1 MAEVRDMFQS
11 LSGFFRP
18 CNRMAGLLGV
28 AGRVSFNPCRVFSG
42 LATSIREIRG
52 LSEKEFQSL
61 SGFFRPCDALP
72 PLSSDTRPSVSIPVG
87 FFQALQRWSC
97 GRLSPPVTIC
107 FNPCRVFSGLAT
119 GDRAGRDRTATA
131 CFNPCRVFSGLA
143 TSSRQ
148 LDLDFPRLFQSLSGF
163 FRPCNNM
170 TRRRPSSEKRFQSLS
185 GFFRPCNLT
194 AFRAPLHLSPFQS
207 LSGFFRP
214 CNKEVKFNKNTL
226 LRFNPC
232 RVFSGLATL
241 HPLKTVSKFLFVS
254 IPVGFFQALQP
265 IDVTLGPKAP

>member
-87 FFQALQRWSC
+87 FFQALQHHRNVKDNAPHSH
-97 GRLSPPVTIC
+97 S

-119 GDRAGRDRTATA
+119 RRPSTSIPRRWPG
-131 CFNPCRVFSGLA
+131 FNPCRVSSGLA
-143 TSSRQ
+143 TISV
-148 LDLDFPRLFQSLSGF
+148 
-163 FRPCNNM
+163 
-170 TRRRPSSEKRFQSLS
+170 
-185 GFFRPCNLT
+185 
-194 AFRAPLHLSPFQS
+194 A
-207 LSGFFRP
+207 
-214 CNKEVKFNKNTL
+214 
-226 LRFNPC
+226 
-232 RVFSGLATL
+232 
-241 HPLKTVSKFLFVS
+241 VS
-254 IPVGFFQALQP
+254 IRSP
-265 IDVTLGPKAP
+265 

>member
-1 MAEVRDMFQS
+1 MFQS

-87 FFQALQRWSC
+87 FFQALQHHRNVKDNAPHSH
-97 GRLSPPVTIC
+97 S

-119 GDRAGRDRTATA
+119 DGKKRFCHPACFVSIPVGFFQALQLDVPRHRYPAVGPVSIPVGFFQALQRSPLRCPSDHLNSFNPCRVFSGLATCHSLADEMHFPSFNPCRVFSGLATHPLFALDRQGRIVSIPVGFFQALQRRCGEHSDRRGPG
-131 CFNPCRVFSGLA
+131 FNPCRVFSGLA
-143 TSSRQ
+143 TS
-148 LDLDFPRLFQSLSGF
+148 
-163 FRPCNNM
+163 
-170 TRRRPSSEKRFQSLS
+170 PS
-185 GFFRPCNLT
+185 
-194 AFRAPLHLSPFQS
+194 
-207 LSGFFRP
+207 
-214 CNKEVKFNKNTL
+214 
-226 LRFNPC
+226 
-232 RVFSGLATL
+232 
-241 HPLKTVSKFLFVS
+241 
-254 IPVGFFQALQP
+254 
-265 IDVTLGPKAP
+265 